1 MSPIDKKDAFNPM
14 IGSSYNEKSPENF
27 NAEEIQKF
35 LSKFYLIKTKHG
47 YILGRNHNQSKR
59 HYTSPM
65 EWPMNNLISFK
76 NLPTY
81 KGIDE

>member
-1 MSPIDKKDAFNPM
+1 MSSIDKKDAYNPM
-14 IGSSYNEKSPENF
+14 IGNSYNEKSPENF
-27 NAEEIQKF
+27 NAEQIQQF

-47 YILGRNHNQSKR
+47 YILGRNHNQAKR
-59 HYTSPM
+59 HNTFAS
-65 EWPMNNLISFK
+65 EWPWNNLVSFK